1 MERVVNKMK
10 IRFEEIK
17 ERKEIVLDEESL
29 GFGKI
34 FADYMLE
41 MDYDPDT
48 QCHDPRIVP
57 YHPLQLNP

>member
-1 MERVVNKMK
+1 MK

-41 MDYDPDT
+41 G
-48 QCHDPRIVP
+48 
-57 YHPLQLNP
+57 LSL